1 MAHCNSKPKKMRQGG
16 AAYDPNKKYSS
27 TQLAKI
33 SELRTKLDMGD
44 ASQDEIAAMAK
55 KLGVKG
61 FKYGGK
67 VKKMAEGG
75 TISNSDK
82 KMLDKM
88 MAEISEGTFISPSDK
103 AKMNMMNMTGSAN
116 SISNADQAK
125 IKKMLKDVK
134 MPSGPAKMPK
144 AVRNMRARNKSK
156 GGAGEAGPAVTRY
169 QNGGCVMAGRG
180 GKFKGIS

>member
-1 MAHCNSKPKKMRQGG
+1 MA
-16 AAYDPNKKYSS
+16 NKKYSS

-44 ASQDEIAAMAK
+44 ASQEEIAAMAK

-88 MAEISEGTFISPSDK
+88 IGQIADGTFISE
-103 AKMNMMNMTGSAN
+103 TGK

-125 IKKMLKDVK
+125 IEKMLEKKK
-134 MPSGPAKMPK
+134 MPSGPIRMPK
-144 AVRNMRARNKSK
+144 AIKNMRARRASR

-169 QNGGCVMAGRG
+169 KNGGCVMSGRG